1 MRFPLIS
8 LTRLST
14 TIFRGRVG
22 PPRVQVL
29 VESQTFNLQFLKLKL
44 LKLFRTE
51 NETDLRSPFYV
62 KEEEEDLH
70 KSTDRKISIL
80 WKNSLLSLSCS
91 VHKNCTVRGVN
102 VPLTGMKSAWSGP
115 REAVSSAREKS
126 SFKDTVEAWT
136 GCSHLTVS
144 TPPGEVMKVKWRGVR
159 SLPLSLPYA
168 SFSAF
173 SRRWPLAGVA
183 SFLPPSNTC
192 SSKQHRSTWGP
203 GGFSRAC
210 WSSSPMGRTR
220 WTRTL
225 APGSNPLTA
234 SPGQCPTTAT
244 WPISSIFYE
253 PRPFSWTWVI
263 EEVISWEDSRVYVR
277 RAYRCFCRASSIS
290 KSLLL
295 EWTCKF
301 SVSSKF
307 SWRKFPRTCLG
318 ITRDNIHSISRN
330 NYSWRAFLKKNTK
343 NACFI
348 WSNFVIFDV
357 LSFSFFFFFYLKLYA
372 APTYIR
378 VCN

>member
-1 MRFPLIS
+1 M
-8 LTRLST
+8 
-14 TIFRGRVG
+14 RGR
-22 PPRVQVL
+22 
-29 VESQTFNLQFLKLKL
+29 
-44 LKLFRTE
+44 
-51 NETDLRSPFYV
+51 
-62 KEEEEDLH
+62 
-70 KSTDRKISIL
+70 DRERL
-80 WKNSLLSLSCS
+80 
-91 VHKNCTVRGVN
+91 
-102 VPLTGMKSAWSGP
+102 
-115 REAVSSAREKS
+115 SAREKS

-277 RAYRCFCRASSIS
+277 RAQSTS
-290 KSLLL
+290 
-295 EWTCKF
+295 
-301 SVSSKF
+301 SVSV
-307 SWRKFPRTCLG
+307 
-318 ITRDNIHSISRN
+318 
-330 NYSWRAFLKKNTK
+330 FLPSFLDLK
-343 NACFI
+343 
-348 WSNFVIFDV
+348 VIIV
-357 LSFSFFFFFYLKLYA
+357 RVNVQILRLK
-372 APTYIR
+372 
-378 VCN
+378 

>member
-173 SRRWPLAGVA
+173 SRR
-183 SFLPPSNTC
+183 
-192 SSKQHRSTWGP
+192 
-203 GGFSRAC
+203 
-210 WSSSPMGRTR
+210 
-220 WTRTL
+220 
-225 APGSNPLTA
+225 
-234 SPGQCPTTAT
+234 
-244 WPISSIFYE
+244 
-253 PRPFSWTWVI
+253 
-263 EEVISWEDSRVYVR
+263 
-277 RAYRCFCRASSIS
+277 
-290 KSLLL
+290 
-295 EWTCKF
+295 
-301 SVSSKF
+301 
-307 SWRKFPRTCLG
+307 
-318 ITRDNIHSISRN
+318 
-330 NYSWRAFLKKNTK
+330 
-343 NACFI
+343 
-348 WSNFVIFDV
+348 
-357 LSFSFFFFFYLKLYA
+357 
-372 APTYIR
+372 
-378 VCN
+378 